1 MSEDMT
7 SPSQIRIPTHIILRA
22 RLEPGRV
29 YRLIDVMNAIEA
41 SDPRTAPAFHGR
53 QRNVKIPA

>member
-1 MSEDMT
+1 MT

-29 YRLIDVMNAIEA
+29 YRLIGVMNAIEA